1 MVEAE
6 NPLIIPSNEI
16 IQPVEIV
23 AMGEERKEHIVTDR
37 LHQRGQVVW
46 NDLVELGYF
55 VKSESNDGGWWGGL
69 YANYIK
75 KEKNPR
81 K

>member
-55 VKSESNDGGWWGGL
+55 VKSESNDGGW
-69 YANYIK
+69 
-75 KEKNPR
+75 
-81 K
+81 